1 MEKKPI
7 VSITYERTSI
17 KNSLPYIKCV
27 LHVSCVVRGP
37 IYDHFTGCTV
47 NGLGHPT
54 TNVSK
59 YARSV
64 SDGFLCALE
73 ACLVNLELP

>member
-7 VSITYERTSI
+7 VSITYERISI

-27 LHVSCVVRGP
+27 LHLSCVVHGP
-37 IYDHFTGCTV
+37 IYDHFTGCTQR
-47 NGLGHPT
+47 P
-54 TNVSK
+54 NVSK